1 MSTAALITLVRS
13 GGNQVRRRV
22 LLGSRLLQDDR
33 RLTLTCHGSTSEPRC
48 SRFDP
53 DGSGCPATW
62 DNFGIWDNRIDEP
75 ILLPPSIKYGKPI
88 PQISLANV
96 GCASHI
102 GKRKE
107 NEDRFGFARLTDEVL
122 YFAVYDG
129 HGGPAA
135 ADFCHTHMEKC
146 IKDLLP
152 KEKNLETVLT
162 LAFLEID
169 KAFARHARLSAD
181 GFLMFEHNSW
191 VNFLFASVRVICG
204 RELCLVSSSRP
215 GARGHYMLGFSGKRD
230 LLNFVPATLLTSGT
244 TATVALL
251 RDGIELVVAS
261 VGDSRAILCRKG
273 KPMKLTTDH
282 TPERKDE
289 KERIK
294 KCGGFIAWNSVG
306 QPHVNGR
313 LAMTRSLGDLDLK
326 TSGVIA
332 EPETKRINLHH
343 ADDSFLVLTTDG
355 INFMVNSQEICDFVN
370 QCHDPNE
377 AAHAVTEQ
385 AIQYGTEDNSTAV
398 VVPFGAWG
406 KYKNSEINFSF
417 SRSFASSGR
426 WA

>member
-1 MSTAALITLVRS
+1 MCTAALLSLARGS
-13 GGNQVRRRV
+13 GSQVPRRALLRGLLLQEERRV
-22 LLGSRLLQDDR
+22 PAAGLSGP
-33 RLTLTCHGSTSEPRC
+33 SELRC

-53 DGSGCPATW
+53 DGSGRPATW
-62 DNFGIWDNRIDEP
+62 DSFGIWDNRIDEP

-88 PQISLANV
+88 PKVSLANV
-96 GCASHI
+96 GCASQI
-102 GKRKE
+102 GKRRE
-107 NEDRFGFARLTDEVL
+107 NEDRFDLAQLADDLL

-135 ADFCHTHMEKC
+135 ADFCHSHMEQC
-146 IKDLLP
+146 ILDLLP

-169 KAFARHARLSAD
+169 KAFSRHAQLSAD
-181 GFLMFEHNSW
+181 
-191 VNFLFASVRVICG
+191 AS
-204 RELCLVSSSRP
+204 
-215 GARGHYMLGFSGKRD
+215 
-230 LLNFVPATLLTSGT
+230 LLTSGT

-273 KPMKLTTDH
+273 KAMKLTIDH

-294 KCGGFIAWNSVG
+294 RCGGFVAWNSVG

-313 LAMTRSLGDLDLK
+313 LAMTRSLGDVDLK

-332 EPETKRINLHH
+332 EPETKRVKIHH

-355 INFMVNSQEICDFVN
+355 INFMVNSQEICDFIS

-406 KYKNSEINFSF
+406 KYKNSKINFSF

>member
-13 GGNQVRRRV
+13 GGNQARRA
-22 LLGSRLLQDDR
+22 LLSSRLLQDNSR
-33 RLTLTCHGSTSEPRC
+33 VTPTRQSSTSEPRF

-88 PQISLANV
+88 PKISLENV
-96 GCASHI
+96 GCASQI

-107 NEDRFGFARLTDEVL
+107 NEDRFDFAQLTEEVL

-135 ADFCHTHMEKC
+135 ADFCHTHMEEC
-146 IKDLLP
+146 IMDLLP
-152 KEKNLETVLT
+152 KEKNLETVMT

-169 KAFARHARLSAD
+169 KAFERHAHLSAD
-181 GFLMFEHNSW
+181 
-191 VNFLFASVRVICG
+191 
-204 RELCLVSSSRP
+204 
-215 GARGHYMLGFSGKRD
+215 
-230 LLNFVPATLLTSGT
+230 ATVLASGT

-273 KPMKLTTDH
+273 KAIKLTTDH

-294 KCGGFIAWNSVG
+294 KSGGFVLWNSLG

-326 TSGVIA
+326 SSGVTA
-332 EPETKRINLHH
+332 EPETKRIKLHH

-370 QCHDPNE
+370 QCHAPSE

-385 AIQYGTEDNSTAV
+385 AIQYGAEDNSTV
-398 VVPFGAWG
+398 IVVPFGAWG
-406 KYKNSEINFSF
+406 KYKNFEINFSF

>member
-1 MSTAALITLVRS
+1 MIV
-13 GGNQVRRRV
+13 
-22 LLGSRLLQDDR
+22 
-33 RLTLTCHGSTSEPRC
+33 
-48 SRFDP
+48 
-53 DGSGCPATW
+53 
-62 DNFGIWDNRIDEP
+62 
-75 ILLPPSIKYGKPI
+75 
-88 PQISLANV
+88 
-96 GCASHI
+96 
-102 GKRKE
+102 
-107 NEDRFGFARLTDEVL
+107 TDL
-122 YFAVYDG
+122 Y
-129 HGGPAA
+129 
-135 ADFCHTHMEKC
+135 
-146 IKDLLP
+146 
-152 KEKNLETVLT
+152 
-162 LAFLEID
+162 
-169 KAFARHARLSAD
+169 
-181 GFLMFEHNSW
+181 
-191 VNFLFASVRVICG
+191 
-204 RELCLVSSSRP
+204 SSSSF
-215 GARGHYMLGFSGKRD
+215 A
-230 LLNFVPATLLTSGT
+230 ATLLTSGT

-251 RDGIELVVAS
+251 RDGIELVIAS

-273 KPMKLTTDH
+273 KPMKLTIDH

-294 KCGGFIAWNSVG
+294 KCGGFVAWNSLG

-332 EPETKRINLHH
+332 EPETKRIKLHH

-385 AIQYGTEDNSTAV
+385 AIQYGTEDNTTAV

-406 KYKNSEINFSF
+406 KYKNSEITFSF

>member
-1 MSTAALITLVRS
+1 MNFTGRCSLTSVENQEELEIFLVVSFFLKTFHWFFLYPQVFWNQVMSTAALITLVRS
-13 GGNQVRRRV
+13 GGYQVRRRA
-22 LLGSRLLQDDR
+22 LLTSRLLQDDKR
-33 RLTLTCHGSTSEPRC
+33 VTSTCHSSTSERRS

-53 DGSGCPATW
+53 DGSGRPATW
-62 DNFGIWDNRIDEP
+62 DTFGIWDNRIDEP

-88 PQISLANV
+88 PKISLENV
-96 GCASHI
+96 GCSSQI

-107 NEDRFGFARLTDEVL
+107 NEDRFDFAQLTDEVL

-129 HGGPAA
+129 HGGSAA
-135 ADFCHTHMEKC
+135 ADFCHTHMEKYIMDFL
-146 IKDLLP
+146 IKD
-152 KEKNLETVLT
+152 KNLETVLT
-162 LAFLEID
+162 SAFLEID
-169 KAFARHARLSAD
+169 KAFARQAHLSAD
-181 GFLMFEHNSW
+181 G
-191 VNFLFASVRVICG
+191 
-204 RELCLVSSSRP
+204 
-215 GARGHYMLGFSGKRD
+215 
-230 LLNFVPATLLTSGT
+230 TLLISGT

-251 RDGIELVVAS
+251 RDGIELVIAS
-261 VGDSRAILCRKG
+261 VGDSRALLCRKG
-273 KPMKLTTDH
+273 KPIKLTTDH

-294 KCGGFIAWNSVG
+294 KCGGFVAWNSLG

-313 LAMTRSLGDLDLK
+313 LAMTRSIGDLDLK
-326 TSGVIA
+326 NSGVIA
-332 EPETKRINLHH
+332 EPETKRIKLQH

-377 AAHAVTEQ
+377 AAHVVTEQ

-406 KYKNSEINFSF
+406 KYKNSDVGFSF